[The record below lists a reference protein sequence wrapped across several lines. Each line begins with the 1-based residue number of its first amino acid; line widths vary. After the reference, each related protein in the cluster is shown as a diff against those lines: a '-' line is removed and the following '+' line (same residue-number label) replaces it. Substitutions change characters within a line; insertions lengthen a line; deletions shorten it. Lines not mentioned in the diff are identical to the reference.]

1 MGVALLHQGV
11 GQLQQQ
17 LHLLPGLPRL
27 LLEGVVLLQE
37 GLGLLLR
44 GAHLGVGAEV
54 DVALLL
60 DPGQGL
66 TGRPLEENILL
77 VLVQPLLLRG
87 PVLQNSV
94 LLSQQLLQDN

>member
-1 MGVALLHQGV
+1 M
-11 GQLQQQ
+11 
-17 LHLLPGLPRL
+17 
-27 LLEGVVLLQE
+27 LLQE

-60 DPGQGL
+60 DPGQRLPG
-66 TGRPLEENILL
+66 GSLEEDILL
-77 VLVQPLLLRG
+77 VLVQSLLLGG
-87 PVLQNSV
+87 PVLQHSV